1 MSKRTSIGSWA
12 YTIGPYA
19 ANPIDFDT
27 VCEKLKALG
36 FDGVELGAFPP
47 HPNPGNPNGPDDAWP
62 GAMSSRSQREE
73 LRAKMAERD
82 LGFSG
87 IAANLW
93 GEQLINTT
101 DQSKYIAEFRKNS
114 EFSRDLGIQ
123 GIRVDCVQP
132 PTILREVDYFVA
144 LDRVV
149 RTWKT
154 CCEIAADNG
163 QYVTWEVEPGFAFNK
178 PSDAGRIHDAVN
190 KDNFGIQYDT
200 CHGQMVGVMGARQE
214 GSKETFASQVQYIRF
229 LSGRINHI
237 HLIDSDNT
245 CHKDAQGNDE
255 TSAHPPF
262 GAGVLNFDEIMP
274 ELIKAARVPHDWWT
288 IDLCFWPDAWQAT
301 ADCKKYLDQLIA
313 RYGQDGAAKAQE
325 IS

>member
-12 YTIGPYA
+12 FTIGPYA
-19 ANPIDFDT
+19 SNPIDFQT

-62 GAMSSRSQREE
+62 GAMPERSQREE
-73 LRAKMAERD
+73 LRARMKEWG
-82 LGFSG
+82 LEFSG

-93 GEQLINTT
+93 GEKLINTD

-114 EFSRDLGIQ
+114 EFCRDVGIQ

-132 PTILREVDYFVA
+132 PTILREVDYA
-144 LDRVV
+144 TAMQRVV
-149 RTWKT
+149 KTWQE
-154 CCEIAADNG
+154 CCAIAAGNG

-178 PSDAGRIHDAVN
+178 PSDAVRIHDAVN
-190 KDNFGIQYDT
+190 RDNFGIQYDT
-200 CHGQMVGVMGARQE
+200 CHGQMVAVVGARQE
-214 GSKETFASQVQYIRF
+214 GEKETYPSQVDYIRM
-229 LSGRINHI
+229 LDGRINHI

-255 TSAHPPF
+255 TSSHPPF
-262 GAGVLNFDEIMP
+262 GAGLLNFDEIMP
-274 ELIKAARVPHDWWT
+274 ALVKAARCPHDWWT
-288 IDLCFWPDAWQAT
+288 IDLCFYPDAWAAT
-301 ADCKKYLDQLIA
+301 ATCKAALDELIRKY
-313 RYGQDGAAKAQE
+313 GA
-325 IS
+325 